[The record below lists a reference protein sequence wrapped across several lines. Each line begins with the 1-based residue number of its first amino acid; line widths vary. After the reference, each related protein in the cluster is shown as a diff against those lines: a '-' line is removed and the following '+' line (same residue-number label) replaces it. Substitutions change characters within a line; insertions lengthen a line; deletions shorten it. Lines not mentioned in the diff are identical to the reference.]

1 MEAQA
6 EVRMAAFHPSLAVLG
21 CAASG
26 VTMCRR
32 AGVPTVPLR
41 SRGGWGDTRNAGT
54 YWLAGGAGT
63 KPAARGREPGRAEG
77 PSSAM
82 LRLLAPGGSSP
93 LALSAAGLLS
103 KRSLI
108 LGSCRL
114 IPSKGLR
121 RPHLQTQGDF
131 ATSQVSLGKKGNL
144 LQWIELCSLV
154 P

>member
-6 EVRMAAFHPSLAVLG
+6 EVRMAALHLPLAAPG
-21 CAASG
+21 CAGTG
-26 VTMCRR
+26 VTLCGRD
-32 AGVPTVPLR
+32 
-41 SRGGWGDTRNAGT
+41 RGSD
-54 YWLAGGAGT
+54 GATQGAESFG
-63 KPAARGREPGRAEG
+63 KPAARQHVLTGDTGRNPATWGREPGRAEG
-77 PSSAM
+77 PSSAA
-82 LRLLAPGGSSP
+82 LRLLV
-93 LALSAAGLLS
+93 ALSAAGLLC
-103 KRSLI
+103 KHSLI